1 MSDVSIRVM
10 GSQTLSFGL
19 LIDYPISSQLLC
31 TQPAITCSKL
41 TIETLEQDVKY
52 VSS

>member
-1 MSDVSIRVM
+1 MSGVSIRVM
-10 GSQTLSFGL
+10 GSQTLSFGV
-19 LIDYPISSQLLC
+19 LIDNPVSSHLLC

-41 TIETLEQDVKY
+41 TIETLEKCVKY